1 MTSYVALRN
10 RRACE
15 VERFRYSLATPLGG
29 SGVTGW
35 SSVDSTCTLNR
46 ARACLAMAQTEEVP
60 LHVVQGILDAEIL
73 DLERVIVELRPI
85 E

>member
-1 MTSYVALRN
+1 
-10 RRACE
+10 
-15 VERFRYSLATPLGG
+15 
-29 SGVTGW
+29 
-35 SSVDSTCTLNR
+35 
-46 ARACLAMAQTEEVP
+46 MAQTEEVP